1 VTGAISPAGAHLR
14 ILDGIVGWVTD
25 QVVADR
31 LHELRHHPHVEHAVE
46 YLHLDVH
53 DLGRSRLRATS
64 DAGTDYAIVL
74 PRGSALADGAVLLLE
89 PDRAVVVQSGAP
101 RTLTLR
107 ANDVGA
113 ALRLGLLAGHLHW
126 KADQRGDTVAVHL
139 EGPESD
145 YTSRIAELLES
156 GRVESLDD

>member
-1 VTGAISPAGAHLR
+1 VTGAISPAGAGVR

-25 QVVADR
+25 QAVADR
-31 LHELRHHPHVEHAVE
+31 LHELRHHPDLEHAVE

-53 DLGRSRLRATS
+53 DLDRKRLRATS

-74 PRGSALADGAVLLLE
+74 PRDSALAEGAVLLLE
-89 PDRAVVVQSGAP
+89 PDRAVVVRAGAP
-101 RTLTLR
+101 RTMTLR
-107 ANDVGA
+107 ANDIGA

-126 KADQRGDTVAVHL
+126 KADQRDDFVVVHL

-145 YTSRIAELLES
+145 YTCRIVELLES
-156 GRVESLDD
+156 GRIESIDD

>member
-1 VTGAISPAGAHLR
+1 VAGAVSGADIGLR
-14 ILDGIVGWVTD
+14 ILDGIVGWAMD
-25 QVVADR
+25 EAVADR
-31 LHELRHHPHVEHAVE
+31 LHELRRQQAVE

-53 DLGRSRLRATS
+53 DLDRSRLRATS

-89 PDRAVVVQSGAP
+89 PDRAVVVRSGAP
-101 RTLTLR
+101 RTMTLR
-107 ANDVGA
+107 ANDVGG

-126 KADQRGDTVAVHL
+126 KADQRDDTVVVHL

-145 YTSRIAELLES
+145 YTARIVELLES

>member
-1 VTGAISPAGAHLR
+1 VTAARAGLR

-25 QVVADR
+25 RAVADR
-31 LHELRHHPHVEHAVE
+31 LHELRHHPDLEHAVE

-53 DLGRSRLRATS
+53 DLDRKRLRATS

-74 PRGSALADGAVLLLE
+74 PRDSALADGAVLLLE
-89 PDRAVVVQSGAP
+89 PDRAVVVCAGAP
-101 RTLTLR
+101 RTMTLR
-107 ANDVGA
+107 ANDIGA

-126 KADQRGDTVAVHL
+126 KADQRDDAVVVRL

-145 YTSRIAELLES
+145 YTSRIVELLES

>member
-1 VTGAISPAGAHLR
+1 M
-14 ILDGIVGWVTD
+14 LDRIVGWATD

-31 LHELRHHPHVEHAVE
+31 LHELRHEHAVE

-53 DLGRSRLRATS
+53 DLDRSRLRATS

-89 PDRAVVVQSGAP
+89 PERAVVVRSGAP
-101 RTLTLR
+101 RTMTLR
-107 ANDVGA
+107 ANDIGA

-126 KADQRGDTVAVHL
+126 KVDQRDDTVVVRL
-139 EGPESD
+139 EGPRAD
-145 YTSRIAELLES
+145 YTSRIVELLES

>member
-1 VTGAISPAGAHLR
+1 VTGARVGLR
-14 ILDGIVGWVTD
+14 ILDEIVGWVTD
-25 QVVADR
+25 QAVADC
-31 LHELRHHPHVEHAVE
+31 LHELHHQQAVE

-53 DLGRSRLRATS
+53 DLDRSWLRATS

-74 PRGSALADGAVLLLE
+74 PRDSALADGAVLLLE
-89 PDRAVVVQSGAP
+89 PDRAVVVRSGAP
-101 RTLTLR
+101 RTMTLR

-126 KADQRGDTVAVHL
+126 KADQRDDTVVVHL
-139 EGPESD
+139 QGPESD
-145 YTSRIAELLES
+145 YTARIVELLES

>member
-1 VTGAISPAGAHLR
+1 VAGARVGLR
-14 ILDGIVGWVTD
+14 ILDEIVGWVTD
-25 QVVADR
+25 QAVADR
-31 LHELRHHPHVEHAVE
+31 LHELRHQHAVE

-53 DLGRSRLRATS
+53 DLDRSRLRATS

-89 PDRAVVVQSGAP
+89 PDRAVVVRAGAP
-101 RTLTLR
+101 RTMTLR
-107 ANDVGA
+107 ANDIGA

-126 KADQRGDTVAVHL
+126 KADQRDDTVVVHL

-145 YTSRIAELLES
+145 YTARIVELLES

>member
-1 VTGAISPAGAHLR
+1 VTAARAGLR

-25 QVVADR
+25 RAVADR
-31 LHELRHHPHVEHAVE
+31 LHELRHHPDLEHAVE

-53 DLGRSRLRATS
+53 DLDRKRLRATS

-74 PRGSALADGAVLLLE
+74 PRDSALADGAVLLLE
-89 PDRAVVVQSGAP
+89 PDRAVVVCAGAP
-101 RTLTLR
+101 RTMTLR
-107 ANDVGA
+107 ANDIGA
-113 ALRLGLLAGHLHW
+113 GLRLGLLAGHLHW
-126 KADQRGDTVAVHL
+126 KADQRDDAVVVRL

-145 YTSRIAELLES
+145 YTSRIVELLES

>member
-1 VTGAISPAGAHLR
+1 MSRAGAGVP

-25 QVVADR
+25 QAVADR
-31 LHELRHHPHVEHAVE
+31 LHELRHHPDFEHAVE

-53 DLGRSRLRATS
+53 DLDRKRLRARS

-74 PRGSALADGAVLLLE
+74 PRDSALADGAVLLLE
-89 PDRAVVVQSGAP
+89 PDRAVVVRAGAP
-101 RTLTLR
+101 RTMTLR
-107 ANDVGA
+107 ANDIGA
-113 ALRLGLLAGHLHW
+113 ALRLGFLAGRLHW
-126 KADQRGDTVAVHL
+126 KADQRHDSVVVHL

-145 YTSRIAELLES
+145 YTSRIVELLES